1 MVIKYEQGS
10 TYFPGYTTSDST
22 IEFLEPN
29 EIARRVLSKRRERY
43 LLDDPSV
50 MKVAAT
56 LAARVRKPDVWIRN
70 SIATIDRFS
79 REICNDN
86 LPEALLA
93 GKKDSVTADFL
104 LQKYI
109 SQHESLTGVQL
120 SALLFGPKL
129 WFALNGV
136 NIDWANDFSFK
147 AKIHIANSQKGDFNP
162 AVRLLMLSLIGT
174 GLTFDELATIKV
186 KDAGSLNENGELVP
200 NVFSNPLALEF
211 DTEEGRRITFLG
223 EEARVSL
230 LKFLEDKNPKENDL
244 LFADADTFEE
254 VRKVAELRGKN
265 TIETVNNVNIQ
276 LCSTVGNFFLNWG
289 IPGRNFYAEN
299 GLPNPYEETP

>member
-1 MVIKYEQGS
+1 MVVKYEDGS
-10 TYFPGYTTSDST
+10 TYFPGYTTSDSK
-22 IEFLEPN
+22 IEFLEPS
-29 EIARRVLSKRRERY
+29 EIARRVLKKRREVY
-43 LLDDPSV
+43 LLDEPSV

-56 LAARVRKPDVWIRN
+56 LAERVRKPDVWIRN

-79 REICNDN
+79 REICNNN
-86 LPEALLA
+86 LAEALEA
-93 GKKDSVTADFL
+93 GEKDSVTADFL

-109 SQHESLTGVQL
+109 SKHEELTGVQL

-136 NIDWANDFSFK
+136 KIDWANDFSFK
-147 AKIHIANSQKGDFNP
+147 AKTHIANSQKGDFNP

-174 GLTFDELATIKV
+174 GLTFDELATITV
-186 KDAGSLNENGELVP
+186 KDAGALDQDGKLVP
-200 NVFSNPLALEF
+200 NLSSNPLALEF
-211 DTEEGRRITFLG
+211 DTEEGRKITFLG

-230 LKFLEDKNPKENDL
+230 QATLETRQPKDSDL
-244 LFADADTFEE
+244 LFADDDTFEE
-254 VRKVAELRGKN
+254 VRKIAELRGKN
-265 TIETVNNVNIQ
+265 TIETVNNVNVQ

-299 GLPNPYEETP
+299 GLPNPYEEKP